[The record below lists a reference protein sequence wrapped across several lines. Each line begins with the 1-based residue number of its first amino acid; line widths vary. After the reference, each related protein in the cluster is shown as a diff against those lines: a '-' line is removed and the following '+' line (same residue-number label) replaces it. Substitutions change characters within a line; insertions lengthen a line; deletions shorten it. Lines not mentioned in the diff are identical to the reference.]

1 MTERAIVRHINNEI
15 VTVACSQRESCESC
29 SSSFCASSER
39 TFDAINRNGIKINPG
54 DIVDIYLA
62 PGKAIGAG
70 FRVLIV
76 PLALFVGA
84 YALSTLFI
92 ESSAD
97 GIRALFGLA
106 GLALGFVLTVL
117 HAKRKKNSQLPE
129 IVGLSAKTQITA
141 AENTL

>member
-1 MTERAIVRHINNEI
+1 MTERAIVRHINNKV
-15 VTVACSQRESCESC
+15 VTVACSQRDSCESC

-39 TFDAINRNGIKINPG
+39 TFDAINRNGLKINPG
-54 DIVDIYLA
+54 DIVDIYLS

-92 ESSAD
+92 KSSAD

-106 GLALGFVLTVL
+106 GLALDFGLTVL
-117 HAKRKKNSQLPE
+117 RAKRIKSSQLPE
-129 IVGLSAKTQITA
+129 IVGLSETRQISA